1 MLQEDRTSEGGIS
14 AAESAEAEYAF
25 LVGHLIDR
33 ETLTQAITIAAR
45 WDVAP
50 HEVLLSLRWIMPDDY
65 VAALARYL
73 GVSVFG
79 DCPPDMLA
87 GRVVAFDGTNGT
99 PWQIAEAIAQREAT
113 GETALL
119 AAPQSLQEL
128 EPPDSKA
135 HRSKEAV
142 AGLLHWRP
150 VLSAGA
156 PTWRWQIIAAVLALA
171 ALAGSFVIAP
181 GETYVSLLYFSTLA
195 FLPIVLLRLVILV
208 LGLWPMPSRASTKRI
223 PDADLPVYS
232 ILVPMFRESSV
243 LRQLVESI
251 AALDYPPAKLDV
263 LLVLESVDTETLQAA
278 RALELP
284 GFMRVIVVPDSQPR
298 TKPKAL
304 NYALQF
310 ARGTF
315 VVVFDAEDMPEPDQ
329 LRRALATF
337 QASPAETAC
346 LQGRL
351 SIHNTDDGWLVR
363 QFALEYGVL
372 FDVILPGLA
381 RLNLPVPLGGTSN
394 HFPRAILDRW
404 TGWDPFNVTEDADL
418 GIRLRR
424 TGSRIGMVDSTTWEE
439 APSRFRIWLT
449 QRTRWLKGWMQTY
462 LVHTR
467 LPGQLYRDL
476 GIFALIGFHL
486 YSGGVLLSALV
497 FPIFCAMVGFELWN
511 GGLLM
516 PSQSV
521 TDDAIWAIAIFNIAA
536 AYFGTVIATM
546 IAAIR
551 QGKASLALGAFAMPL
566 YWLLISLAA
575 YRALYQLMTAPH
587 RWEKTEHKPRAVRF
601 RT

>member
-1 MLQEDRTSEGGIS
+1 MW
-14 AAESAEAEYAF
+14 AEAEYAF
-25 LVGHLIDR
+25 LVGRLIDR
-33 ETLTQAITIAAR
+33 QTLAR
-45 WDVAP
+45 ATAMAEQWDVAP
-50 HEVLLSLRWIMPDDY
+50 HEVLVALRWVAPDDY
-65 VAALARYL
+65 VAALGRYL
-73 GVSVFG
+73 GVAVMSEG
-79 DCPPDMLA
+79 APDVR
-87 GRVVAFDGTNGT
+87 GQRIVTFDGMNGT
-99 PWQIAEAIAQREAT
+99 PWQIAEAIVQHEAA
-113 GETALL
+113 GDAVLL
-119 AAPQSLQEL
+119 AARHNLQEF
-128 EPPDSKA
+128 EPSENKA
-135 HRSKEAV
+135 RRSKEAV
-142 AGLLHWRP
+142 AGLLSWRP

-156 PTWRWQIIAAVLALA
+156 PTWRWQIIAALLAVGL
-171 ALAGSFVIAP
+171 LTGSFVMAP
-181 GETYVSLLYFSTLA
+181 HVTHASLLFFSSLA

-208 LGLWPMPSRASTKRI
+208 LGLWPVRSQAGDVRI

-232 ILVPMFRESSV
+232 ILVPMFRESGV

-263 LLVLESVDTETLQAA
+263 LLVLESVDAETQEAA

-329 LRRALATF
+329 LRRAFATF
-337 QASPAETAC
+337 QASPPETAC

-363 QFALEYGVL
+363 QFALEYAVL

-424 TGSRIGMVDSTTWEE
+424 TGSRIGMVASATWEE

-497 FPIFCAMVGFELWN
+497 FPIFCAMVGYEIWS
-511 GGLLM
+511 GGFLM
-516 PSQSV
+516 SSQSMM
-521 TDDAIWAIAIFNIAA
+521 DDAIWAVAIFNIIA
-536 AYFGTVIATM
+536 AYFGTVIATI

-551 QGKASLALGAFAMPL
+551 QGKTGLVVGAFAMPL

-587 RWEKTEHKPRAVRF
+587 RWEKTEHTPRTVRF
-601 RT
+601 RA

>member
-1 MLQEDRTSEGGIS
+1 
-14 AAESAEAEYAF
+14 
-25 LVGHLIDR
+25 
-33 ETLTQAITIAAR
+33 
-45 WDVAP
+45 
-50 HEVLLSLRWIMPDDY
+50 
-65 VAALARYL
+65 
-73 GVSVFG
+73 
-79 DCPPDMLA
+79 MLA
-87 GRVVAFDGTNGT
+87 G
-99 PWQIAEAIAQREAT
+99 
-113 GETALL
+113 L
-119 AAPQSLQEL
+119 
-128 EPPDSKA
+128 
-135 HRSKEAV
+135 
-142 AGLLHWRP
+142 GL
-150 VLSAGA
+150 
-156 PTWRWQIIAAVLALA
+156 
-171 ALAGSFVIAP
+171 SFMIAP
-181 GETYVSLLYFSTLA
+181 GATYASLLLLA
-195 FLPIVLLRLVILV
+195 SLVFLPIVLLRLIILV
-208 LGLWPMPSRASTKRI
+208 LGLWPNRLQVSAARI
-223 PDADLPVYS
+223 PDVDLPVYS

-263 LLVLESVDTETLQAA
+263 LLVLESVDLETQAAA

-363 QFALEYGVL
+363 QFALEYAVL

-394 HFPRAILDRW
+394 HFPRAVLDRW

-424 TGSRIGMVDSTTWEE
+424 TGNQIGMVDSTTWEE

-497 FPIFCAMVGFELWN
+497 FPIFCAMLAFEIWS
-511 GGLLM
+511 GGWLM
-516 PSQSV
+516 ASPSLM
-521 TDDAIWAIAIFNIAA
+521 DNAFWAIGIFNIAA
-536 AYFGTVIATM
+536 AYFGTVIAT
-546 IAAIR
+546 IVAAIR
-551 QGKASLALGAFAMPL
+551 QGNAGLAFGAFAMPL

-575 YRALYQLMTAPH
+575 YRALYQLMTSPH
-587 RWEKTEHKPRAVRF
+587 RWEKTEHKPRTVRF
-601 RT
+601 RA